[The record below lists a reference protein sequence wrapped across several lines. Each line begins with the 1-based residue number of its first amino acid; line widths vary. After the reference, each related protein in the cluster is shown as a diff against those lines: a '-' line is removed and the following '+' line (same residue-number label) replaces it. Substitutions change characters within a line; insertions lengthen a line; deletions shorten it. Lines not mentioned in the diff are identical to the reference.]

1 MHSKG
6 NKGTKAFSKTAAACI
21 LTMGLVGS
29 PYTMAIADP
38 GENEGQSISQSE
50 KIDKGSTTADS
61 LPSVD
66 PALTQAEAS
75 DGGDSGSSVA
85 QSDSLI
91 EDTEESHI
99 YSDITDDEVLD
110 ALSPI
115 DEPSATLFQS
125 ESDQPDPVT
134 VFAGEDRYDT
144 SAKQAL
150 GGWDSCGTVLVV
162 SGGGWPDALG
172 ASGLAGALDCPIL
185 LTDPGSLPSSVA
197 QAIAELGATHAIVV
211 GGQTAVS
218 EQVVSDLKAAGAASV
233 ERLGGDTRYGTQM
246 EIYRYGKERSLWGGS
261 TAIVANGSGS
271 NFADALSASPVAFAK
286 KAPIFIAD
294 ESGRLPLEQQKALI
308 SGASDGN
315 FSNVLL
321 VGGSSRIDEFT
332 EGFANSVGSIAS
344 KKTGSYS
351 CERLAGETRYET
363 SAKLASWAVSKGILS
378 ADNAGFASATSPYD
392 ALGGGALQGH
402 RGSVLL
408 LVSDGSYSAAVA
420 SLSSGGVGSI
430 SFFGGDNA
438 ISANTREGI
447 AGALGISV
455 DKSVTYRNYDITLNS
470 FAKLEGLSADE
481 IDPNNWSYGDSG
493 FYQFA
498 NIGQG
503 SSGKVSADQ
512 LNNYFAAKVGNQE
525 RNYNCSSKLRGLG
538 QAFIGAADKYKVNE
552 VYLASHAALE
562 SAWGCS
568 VLAQGWTFNDDI
580 KDAQGNILIK
590 ATGKTYYNFF
600 GIDAYDNSPIDG
612 GRLMAVKQGWDSPEA
627 AVYGAAK
634 WISEN
639 YVHSPASKFGPQD
652 TLYKMRHDVQRAAA
666 GQKPWHEYATSKT
679 WATGIASVMANC
691 YSYMGYDMRHSGL
704 VFEVPRFK

>member
-29 PYTMAIADP
+29 PYAMAIADP
-38 GENEGQSISQSE
+38 GENEGQSIAQSE

-66 PALTQAEAS
+66 PALMQSEAS

-91 EDTEESHI
+91 EDTEKSHI

-125 ESDQPDPVT
+125 ESDQSDPVT

-271 NFADALSASPVAFAK
+271 NFADALSASPVAFAE
-286 KAPIFIAD
+286 KAPIFITNED
-294 ESGRLPLEQQKALI
+294 GRLPLEQQKALI
-308 SGASDGN
+308 SGASDGD
-315 FSNVLL
+315 FSNMVL

-344 KKTGSYS
+344 KKSGSYS
-351 CERLAGETRYET
+351 CDRLAGETRYET

-378 ADNAGFASATSPYD
+378 ADGAGFASASSPYD

-408 LVSDGSYSAAVA
+408 LVNDGSYSAAVG

-455 DKSVTYRNYDITLNS
+455 DKSVTYRNYDITLSS

-512 LNNYFAAKVGNQE
+512 LNSYFAAKVGNQE
-525 RNYNCSSKLRGLG
+525 RNYNCSSRLRGLG

-600 GIDAYDNSPIDG
+600 GIGAYDNSPIDG

>member
-1 MHSKG
+1 MLSVKKPK
-6 NKGTKAFSKTAAACI
+6 NEPIRKA
-21 LTMGLVGS
+21 
-29 PYTMAIADP
+29 
-38 GENEGQSISQSE
+38 
-50 KIDKGSTTADS
+50 
-61 LPSVD
+61 
-66 PALTQAEAS
+66 PALCAFLLWIACLSPSFAFATMEEDQTPLTDSEIQKAIDEGSMPGFLNSS
-75 DGGDSGSSVA
+75 DASSVA
-85 QSDSLI
+85 AYSNDQS
-91 EDTEESHI
+91 
-99 YSDITDDEVLD
+99 
-110 ALSPI
+110 
-115 DEPSATLFQS
+115 
-125 ESDQPDPVT
+125 DPVT

-172 ASGLAGALDCPIL
+172 ASGLAGTLDCPIL

-246 EIYRYGKERSLWGGS
+246 EIYRYGKERSLWDGS

-271 NFADALSASPVAFAK
+271 NFADALSASPVAFAE
-286 KAPIFIAD
+286 KAPIFITNED
-294 ESGRLPLEQQKALI
+294 GRLPLEQQKALI
-308 SGASDGN
+308 SGASDGD
-315 FSNVLL
+315 FSNMVL

-344 KKTGSYS
+344 KKSGSYS
-351 CERLAGETRYET
+351 CDRLAGETRYET

-378 ADNAGFASATSPYD
+378 ADGAGFASASSPYD

-408 LVSDGSYSAAVA
+408 LVNDGSYSAAVG

-455 DKSVTYRNYDITLNS
+455 DKSVTYRNYDITLSS

-512 LNNYFAAKVGNQE
+512 LNSYFAAKVGNQE
-525 RNYNCSSKLRGLG
+525 RNYNCSSRLRGLG

-600 GIDAYDNSPIDG
+600 GIGAYDNSPIDG

>member
-1 MHSKG
+1 MLSVKKPK
-6 NKGTKAFSKTAAACI
+6 NEPIRKA
-21 LTMGLVGS
+21 
-29 PYTMAIADP
+29 
-38 GENEGQSISQSE
+38 
-50 KIDKGSTTADS
+50 
-61 LPSVD
+61 
-66 PALTQAEAS
+66 PALCAFLLWIACLSPSFAFATMEEDQTPLTDSEIQKAIDEGSMPGFLNSS
-75 DGGDSGSSVA
+75 DASSVA
-85 QSDSLI
+85 AYSNDQS
-91 EDTEESHI
+91 
-99 YSDITDDEVLD
+99 
-110 ALSPI
+110 
-115 DEPSATLFQS
+115 
-125 ESDQPDPVT
+125 DPVT

-246 EIYRYGKERSLWGGS
+246 EIYRYGKERSLWDGS

-271 NFADALSASPVAFAK
+271 NFADALSASPVAFAG

-308 SGASDGN
+308 SGASDGD

-438 ISANTREGI
+438 ISANTRKSISRNLGLIKELYVYLDAGHGMSSSDKGVYDGGAEYDGGSEHPSYREADLTKELARLIGEDLESNYDVKVHVNDYGGWYKLRHAEAVSLGCDLLVSIHFNSGGGTGCESYIHSVNAAPGSSILQKDVHPQLVKGMALLDRGMKSAQFAVVSGQLPAVLLEIGFIDNPHDMAQYQSRKQIVAHDIAEGI
-447 AGALGISV
+447 
-455 DKSVTYRNYDITLNS
+455 
-470 FAKLEGLSADE
+470 
-481 IDPNNWSYGDSG
+481 
-493 FYQFA
+493 
-498 NIGQG
+498 
-503 SSGKVSADQ
+503 
-512 LNNYFAAKVGNQE
+512 
-525 RNYNCSSKLRGLG
+525 
-538 QAFIGAADKYKVNE
+538 
-552 VYLASHAALE
+552 
-562 SAWGCS
+562 
-568 VLAQGWTFNDDI
+568 
-580 KDAQGNILIK
+580 
-590 ATGKTYYNFF
+590 
-600 GIDAYDNSPIDG
+600 
-612 GRLMAVKQGWDSPEA
+612 M
-627 AVYGAAK
+627 
-634 WISEN
+634 
-639 YVHSPASKFGPQD
+639 
-652 TLYKMRHDVQRAAA
+652 
-666 GQKPWHEYATSKT
+666 EYA
-679 WATGIASVMANC
+679 
-691 YSYMGYDMRHSGL
+691 L
-704 VFEVPRFK
+704 

>member
-75 DGGDSGSSVA
+75 DDGDSGSSVA

-294 ESGRLPLEQQKALI
+294 ESGALP
-308 SGASDGN
+308 
-315 FSNVLL
+315 
-321 VGGSSRIDEFT
+321 
-332 EGFANSVGSIAS
+332 
-344 KKTGSYS
+344 
-351 CERLAGETRYET
+351 
-363 SAKLASWAVSKGILS
+363 W
-378 ADNAGFASATSPYD
+378 
-392 ALGGGALQGH
+392 
-402 RGSVLL
+402 
-408 LVSDGSYSAAVA
+408 
-420 SLSSGGVGSI
+420 
-430 SFFGGDNA
+430 
-438 ISANTREGI
+438 
-447 AGALGISV
+447 
-455 DKSVTYRNYDITLNS
+455 
-470 FAKLEGLSADE
+470 
-481 IDPNNWSYGDSG
+481 
-493 FYQFA
+493 
-498 NIGQG
+498 
-503 SSGKVSADQ
+503 
-512 LNNYFAAKVGNQE
+512 
-525 RNYNCSSKLRGLG
+525 SSKR
-538 QAFIGAADKYKVNE
+538 
-552 VYLASHAALE
+552 
-562 SAWGCS
+562 
-568 VLAQGWTFNDDI
+568 
-580 KDAQGNILIK
+580 
-590 ATGKTYYNFF
+590 
-600 GIDAYDNSPIDG
+600 
-612 GRLMAVKQGWDSPEA
+612 R
-627 AVYGAAK
+627 
-634 WISEN
+634 
-639 YVHSPASKFGPQD
+639 
-652 TLYKMRHDVQRAAA
+652 
-666 GQKPWHEYATSKT
+666 
-679 WATGIASVMANC
+679 
-691 YSYMGYDMRHSGL
+691 
-704 VFEVPRFK
+704 

>member
-1 MHSKG
+1 
-6 NKGTKAFSKTAAACI
+6 
-21 LTMGLVGS
+21 
-29 PYTMAIADP
+29 
-38 GENEGQSISQSE
+38 
-50 KIDKGSTTADS
+50 
-61 LPSVD
+61 
-66 PALTQAEAS
+66 
-75 DGGDSGSSVA
+75 
-85 QSDSLI
+85 
-91 EDTEESHI
+91 
-99 YSDITDDEVLD
+99 
-110 ALSPI
+110 
-115 DEPSATLFQS
+115 
-125 ESDQPDPVT
+125 
-134 VFAGEDRYDT
+134 
-144 SAKQAL
+144 
-150 GGWDSCGTVLVV
+150 
-162 SGGGWPDALG
+162 
-172 ASGLAGALDCPIL
+172 
-185 LTDPGSLPSSVA
+185 
-197 QAIAELGATHAIVV
+197 
-211 GGQTAVS
+211 
-218 EQVVSDLKAAGAASV
+218 
-233 ERLGGDTRYGTQM
+233 M
-246 EIYRYGKERSLWGGS
+246 EIYRYGKDRSLWDGS

-271 NFADALSASPVAFAK
+271 NFADALSASPVAFAGR
-286 KAPIFIAD
+286 APIFIAD

-568 VLAQGWTFNDDI
+568 VLA
-580 KDAQGNILIK
+580 
-590 ATGKTYYNFF
+590 
-600 GIDAYDNSPIDG
+600 
-612 GRLMAVKQGWDSPEA
+612 
-627 AVYGAAK
+627 
-634 WISEN
+634 
-639 YVHSPASKFGPQD
+639 
-652 TLYKMRHDVQRAAA
+652 
-666 GQKPWHEYATSKT
+666 
-679 WATGIASVMANC
+679 
-691 YSYMGYDMRHSGL
+691 
-704 VFEVPRFK
+704 

>member
-1 MHSKG
+1 MLSVKKPK
-6 NKGTKAFSKTAAACI
+6 NDPIRKA
-21 LTMGLVGS
+21 
-29 PYTMAIADP
+29 
-38 GENEGQSISQSE
+38 
-50 KIDKGSTTADS
+50 
-61 LPSVD
+61 
-66 PALTQAEAS
+66 PALCAFLLWIAC
-75 DGGDSGSSVA
+75 
-85 QSDSLI
+85 
-91 EDTEESHI
+91 
-99 YSDITDDEVLD
+99 
-110 ALSPI
+110 LSPSFAFATMEEDQTPLTDSEIQKAI
-115 DEPSATLFQS
+115 DEGSMPGFLDSPDAS
-125 ESDQPDPVT
+125 PVAVYSNDQPDPVT

-218 EQVVSDLKAAGAASV
+218 EQVVYDLKAAGAASV

-246 EIYRYGKERSLWGGS
+246 EIYRYGKERSLWDGS

-271 NFADALSASPVAFAK
+271 NFADALSASPVAFAG

-308 SGASDGN
+308 SGASDGD

-363 SAKLASWAVSKGILS
+363 STKLASWAVSKGILS

-600 GIDAYDNSPIDG
+600 GIGAYDNSPIDG
-612 GRLMAVKQGWDSPEA
+612 GRPMAVKQGWDSPEA